1 MRHSQGAL
9 RRRDMGQRI
18 HQTTARRQTDPAA
31 LGSDMDTSTTRF
43 IRIFEAL
50 KTEINKAARAE
61 DSERL
66 ELDRAAKATGVV
78 YRNLQ
83 RLRYI
88 RDIRNLLQHPQH
100 KSTQPAVSITESFL
114 AEVEDLLN
122 QLQNPPRAG
131 TLGVP
136 RGQLSVASPDDKI
149 GDLAGKILRDGFS
162 HLPILDEDDRVI
174 GVFNEAAVFAHLW
187 AEDITLIGRDMT
199 VSELMESCR
208 LGANHTETFDFV
220 APRTPQENIA
230 KMFSTVR
237 NNKTRVGAVFV
248 TASGNRH
255 EPLQRM
261 ITPWDVLAKFRHS

>member
-1 MRHSQGAL
+1 M
-9 RRRDMGQRI
+9 
-18 HQTTARRQTDPAA
+18 
-31 LGSDMDTSTTRF
+31 
-43 IRIFEAL
+43 
-50 KTEINKAARAE
+50 
-61 DSERL
+61 
-66 ELDRAAKATGVV
+66 
-78 YRNLQ
+78 
-83 RLRYI
+83 
-88 RDIRNLLQHPQH
+88 
-100 KSTQPAVSITESFL
+100 
-114 AEVEDLLN
+114 
-122 QLQNPPRAG
+122 
-131 TLGVP
+131 
-136 RGQLSVASPDDKI
+136 
-149 GDLAGKILRDGFS
+149 
-162 HLPILDEDDRVI
+162 I

-199 VSELMESCR
+199 FSELMESCR